1 MPQTGRENAHEV
13 NARLTRI
20 SRDIW
25 SKLTRV
31 LPRIPFAEDLL
42 SAYYCA
48 MDAQT
53 PLHVKATLAGALAY
67 FILPIDGI
75 PDMILGLGFTDDAAV
90 LALAIRSVAS
100 NISDIHRE
108 AARSA
113 LQRMRRTDDKAKASD
128 TAADATP
135 LN

>member
-1 MPQTGRENAHEV
+1 MPQTGRQDAHQV
-13 NARLTRI
+13 NARLAQI

-25 SKLTRV
+25 AKLKRV

-42 SAYYCA
+42 AAYYCA

-75 PDMILGLGFTDDAAV
+75 PDMILGLGYTDDAAV
-90 LALAIRSVAS
+90 LALAIRSVAG
-100 NISDIHRE
+100 NISEIHRE
-108 AARSA
+108 AARAA
-113 LQRMRRTDDKAKASD
+113 LERIRRTSTEAKTPDA
-128 TAADATP
+128 AADATP